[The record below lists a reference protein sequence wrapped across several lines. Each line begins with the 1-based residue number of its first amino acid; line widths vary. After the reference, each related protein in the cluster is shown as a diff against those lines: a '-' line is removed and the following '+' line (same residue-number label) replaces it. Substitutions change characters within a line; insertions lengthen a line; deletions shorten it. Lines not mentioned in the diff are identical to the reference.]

1 MPYTKHIKQTNPMN
15 LKALALATI
24 ATLTPAVANANTL
37 QQAVSNEPQIF
48 MHGCTKE
55 FRKNLGYTA
64 TVTLRRA
71 GMSPENLGVE
81 TCQVMMAAIMSGDTM
96 STAIQLGEDY
106 YMESLQQH
114 FSHSYD
120 RPMKI
125 SDLHTL
131 IR

>member
-1 MPYTKHIKQTNPMN
+1 MN

-24 ATLTPAVANANTL
+24 ATLTPVAANANPF
-37 QQAVSNEPQIF
+37 QQEVIADQQGF
-48 MHGCTKE
+48 MHNCTRAFHKE
-55 FRKNLGYTA
+55 LGYTA
-64 TVTLRRA
+64 TVNMRRA
-71 GMSPENLGVE
+71 GMSPENLGIE
-81 TCQVMMAAIMSGDTM
+81 SCQVAMASIMSGDTM
-96 STAIQLGEDY
+96 STAMQLGIDY
-106 YMESLQQH
+106 IEMKMKQH